1 MITES
6 CMVEV
11 DMKMNVS
18 ETVKFQAPDLIRFD
32 VLMFGKVI
40 KVDAKT
46 RLQKGKLCKKENNDN
61 EFTMYPFQPN
71 D

>member
-1 MITES
+1 
-6 CMVEV
+6 MVEV

-46 RLQKGKLCKKENNDN
+46 RLQKGKLCKKK
-61 EFTMYPFQPN
+61 Q
-71 D
+71 